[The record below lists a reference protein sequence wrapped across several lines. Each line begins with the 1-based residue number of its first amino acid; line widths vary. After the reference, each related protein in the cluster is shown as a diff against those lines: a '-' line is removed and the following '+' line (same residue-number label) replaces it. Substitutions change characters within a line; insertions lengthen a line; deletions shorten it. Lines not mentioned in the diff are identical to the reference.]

1 MVTLAATVVHLKH
14 RHVRALLVHTGLEH
28 RHTRYV
34 QLSITLCFLR
44 LSSCLQVCR
53 GATHFSG
60 ATGGT
65 LGHRGR
71 VRDVVSQ
78 VEEGPSADQA
88 GVVEGGGED
97 LGITAQQGAL
107 LSSPTLDPP
116 AVNIPVGQQTE
127 A

>member
-34 QLSITLCFLR
+34 QLSITR
-44 LSSCLQVCR
+44 LYFAFCVSS
-53 GATHFSG
+53 THFSG

-127 A
+127 P